1 MTSTMRRGQFIGR
14 QAFVVGAEKYG
25 QHRADPGYARSGG
38 HRDGQEFLLACSDDE
53 PSELYRCGWP
63 VSTAQVPPGLGP
75 VDAMSAHPAANR
87 RTVVLV
93 GLMGAGKTCIG
104 RRLARCLNLPF
115 VDADDEIVKAAGAS
129 IPEIFRTLGESAFRE
144 GERRVIARLLQEPP
158 QVMATGGGAFM
169 DAATR
174 ALIGE
179 HAVSIWLRAELDIL
193 VRRTSGRTSR
203 PLLATGD
210 PRPVLAALMT
220 ARYPIYARA
229 DVVVDTDDE
238 PADATARRVFEALRA
253 FCARGAEPATAAGG
267 QA

>member
-1 MTSTMRRGQFIGR
+1 
-14 QAFVVGAEKYG
+14 
-25 QHRADPGYARSGG
+25 
-38 HRDGQEFLLACSDDE
+38 
-53 PSELYRCGWP
+53 
-63 VSTAQVPPGLGP
+63 
-75 VDAMSAHPAANR
+75 MSAHAGVNR
-87 RTVVLV
+87 RTVVMI

-129 IPEIFRTLGESAFRE
+129 IAELFRTLGESAFRD

-158 QVMATGGGAFM
+158 QVIATGGGAFM

-193 VRRTSGRTSR
+193 VKRTTGRTTR
-203 PLLATGD
+203 PLLASGD
-210 PRPVLAALMT
+210 PRPVLSALMT
-220 ARYPIYARA
+220 ARYPVYAEA

-238 PADATARRVFEALRA
+238 PADATTRRVFEALRD
-253 FCARGAEPATAAGG
+253 FRPQGAAPAAAAG
-267 QA
+267 ARA